1 MIDTI
6 EVPSR
11 AIARRVLVLDPQA
24 TLARQ
29 VSVALADEPVVIE
42 PAASAEDI
50 ADRLERDSYDAVVI
64 EAATRPARVDLPSL
78 LRVRHPTVPLILVG
92 EPWSVQVALRWVGD
106 GAVAIIRRPDDPRQV
121 RQAWLRARDLHSR
134 RVVARDRMMQE
145 YVRTRHREALD
156 RVFDQALSNLYL
168 IFQPI
173 IRASNGAVV
182 GYEALVRTTG
192 HRFVGAAPMV
202 DLALDLGREI
212 DLDDRVRALVSGEF
226 EEKANWHTLFVNMD
240 PGELTRGVLGSD
252 KDPLWPF
259 ATRIVVEFG
268 RELPSMDGP
277 EVQATL
283 ERMRS
288 AGYRIA
294 AGDISIRNDALVRMR
309 VLEPDIYK
317 LGVEVVRECHRDPR
331 RQRFI
336 AEFVA
341 LAHDEGAM
349 VVAQGIEQA
358 EERQAVVE
366 LGCDLVQGFLLGMPR
381 PGLEH

>member
-6 EVPSR
+6 EITPQEP
-11 AIARRVLVLDPQA
+11 RRVLVLDPRSS
-24 TLARQ
+24 LAGQ
-29 VSVALADEPVVIE
+29 IAVALADDAIVVE
-42 PAASAEDI
+42 STASAEDA
-50 ADRLERDSYDAVVI
+50 ADRLERASYEAVVL
-64 EAATRPARVDLPSL
+64 ELTGRPGRVDLPGL

-106 GAVAIIRRPDDPRQV
+106 GAVAIVRRPEDPRQV
-121 RQAWLRARDLHSR
+121 RQAWLRARDLRAR
-134 RVVARDRMMQE
+134 RVIARDRMMQE

-156 RVFDQALSNLYL
+156 RVFDQALAHLYL
-168 IFQPI
+168 IYQPI
-173 IRASNGAVV
+173 IRANNGCVV

-192 HRFVGAAPMV
+192 RRFVGAAPV
-202 DLALDLGREI
+202 LDLAMSLGREI
-212 DLDDRVRALVSGEF
+212 DLDDRVRSLVSGEF

-240 PGELTRGVLGSD
+240 PGELTRGLLGSD

-277 EVQATL
+277 VVQTTL
-283 ERMRS
+283 ERMRA

-294 AGDISIRNDALVRMR
+294 AGDISMTNESLVRMR
-309 VLEPDIYK
+309 VLEPDLYK
-317 LGVEVVRECHRDPR
+317 LGVDVVRDCHRDPR

-341 LAHDEGAM
+341 LAHDEGAQ
-349 VVAQGIEQA
+349 VVAQGIEQV
-358 EERQAVVE
+358 EEREAVVE

>member
-6 EVPSR
+6 ELAPR
-11 AIARRVLVLDPQA
+11 EARRVLVLDPRACLAGPFSQA
-24 TLARQ
+24 L
-29 VSVALADEPVVIE
+29 SDEGVAVEATQT
-42 PAASAEDI
+42 AEDA
-50 ADRLERDSYDAVVI
+50 ADRLDRGSYDAVVV
-64 EAATRPARVDLPSL
+64 ELVGRPGRVDLPGL

-92 EPWSVQVALRWVGD
+92 EPWSVHVALRWVGD
-106 GAVAIIRRPDDPRQV
+106 GAVAIVRRPEDPRQV
-121 RQAWLRARDLHSR
+121 LQAWLRARDLRAR

-156 RVFDQALSNLYL
+156 RVFDQALAHLYL

-173 IRASNGAVV
+173 IRASNGAVI

-192 HRFVGAAPMV
+192 RRFVGAAPVV
-202 DLALDLGREI
+202 DLALSLAREI

-226 EEKANWHTLFVNMD
+226 EEKANWHTLFVNLD
-240 PGELTRGVLGSD
+240 PGELTRGLLGSD

-268 RELPSMDGP
+268 RELPAMDGP
-277 EVQATL
+277 VVQATL
-283 ERMRS
+283 ERMRA

-294 AGDISIRNDALVRMR
+294 AGDISIHNDSLVRMR

-317 LGVEVVRECHRDPR
+317 LGVEVVRDCHRDPR

-341 LAHDEGAM
+341 LAHDEGAL

-381 PGLEH
+381 PGLDH